1 MLLCLMWEIFLY
13 AKFWKIQ
20 TNIFSNGYKLCI
32 WHFILRPIWSE
43 FLNMVEVRA
52 QLHFLIMNNHLFR
65 RLAMPFWSHSKPSH
79 LCRSFLGSLFHWANE
94 RFLHPH
100 CSIWITMCY
109 SLCPGTWKKWSFPE
123 LLEKVLVF
131 VAPYS
136 STDIFESSNY
146 VSWKKK
152 KTYWGFYWNYTEFI
166 DEAGRNELTSL

>member
-94 RFLHPH
+94 RFLAPTLQHLNHYVLQPMSWYLEEMVFPWASGKGLGICGSLFFH
-100 CSIWITMCY
+100 RHFWIIK
-109 SLCPGTWKKWSFPE
+109 LCFME
-123 LLEKVLVF
+123 
-131 VAPYS
+131 
-136 STDIFESSNY
+136 
-146 VSWKKK
+146 KK